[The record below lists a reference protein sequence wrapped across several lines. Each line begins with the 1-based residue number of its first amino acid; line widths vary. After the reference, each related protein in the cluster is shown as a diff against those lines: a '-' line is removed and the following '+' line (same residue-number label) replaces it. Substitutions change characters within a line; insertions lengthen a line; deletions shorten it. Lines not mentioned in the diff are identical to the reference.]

1 MDLKG
6 KRVGLVMCA
15 SYCTLGSLLGEVKHI
30 IDEGAEII
38 PIMSEHARIFD
49 TRFGKAD
56 DFAEKIEQ
64 LTGRKIIY
72 TMQEAEKIGHQD
84 MTDVVLIAPCTG
96 NTLAKIAC
104 GVTDS
109 AVTMAAK
116 AHMRNGRPVL
126 IAVSTNDALGG
137 NARNLGALLD
147 RKNVYFVPFY
157 QDDPGGKPASLI
169 ADFDAMEA
177 AIDAALAGR
186 QLQPLLETPPFS

>member
-72 TMQEAEKIGHQD
+72 TMQEAEKIGPQD

-96 NTLAKIAC
+96 NTLAKLCHGI
-104 GVTDS
+104 TDTAALM
-109 AVTMAAK
+109 AVK
-116 AHMRNGRPVL
+116 SHLRNNKPVCVA
-126 IAVSTNDALGG
+126 ISTNDALGV
-137 NARNLGALLD
+137 NLENIGRLINM
-147 RKNVYFVPFY
+147 KNIFFVPFA
-157 QDDPGGKPASLI
+157 QDNPAAKPKSMISKTELCV
-169 ADFDAMEA
+169 DTLK
-177 AIDAALAGR
+177 AALENV
-186 QLQPLLETPPFS
+186 QLQPVICA